1 MKKFLALS
9 AIFLVTGLF
18 TVHEIYAG
26 SDKKPA
32 STQSSVM
39 SEEKAENSALSGK
52 VVETMNSGG
61 YTYVLLEKNGKK
73 TWAALPQTRVVKG
86 QTITLMPGVEMG
98 NFESKTLNR
107 KFEKI
112 VFSTGLVQSKSEHE
126 IKSPGSSGSVVAPM
140 EKIKVEKAK
149 GRDAYTISEIY
160 ARLGRLDKHKVVV
173 RGKVV
178 KVSAAIMHKNWIHLQ
193 DGSGSVSR
201 DNYDLVVTSQDLP
214 KQGEIVTVSGTLHK
228 DKDFGMG
235 YKYKAIVEEASIKK

>member
-1 MKKFLALS
+1 MKRFLALS
-9 AIFLVTGLF
+9 AIFLVAGLF

-26 SDKKPA
+26 SAKKPA
-32 STQSSVM
+32 SSQSAAM

-73 TWAALPQTRVVKG
+73 TWAAIPQAKVAKG
-86 QTITLMPGVEMG
+86 QTVTLMPGVEMG

-107 KFEKI
+107 KFDRI
-112 VFSTGLVQSKSEHE
+112 VFSSGLLQPKSPQEM
-126 IKSPGSSGSVVAPM
+126 KSPGSSGSLVVPM

-160 ARLGRLDKHKVVV
+160 GKLGRLDKHKVLV

-178 KVSAAIMHKNWIHLQ
+178 KVSAGIMHRNWIHLQ
-193 DGSGSVSR
+193 DGTGNSSK
-201 DNYDLVVTSQDLP
+201 DNYDLVVTTQDLP
-214 KQGEIVTVSGTLHK
+214 KPGEIVTVSGTLHK

>member
-9 AIFLVTGLF
+9 AIFLVTGFF

-26 SDKKPA
+26 SEKKPA
-32 STQSSVM
+32 SSQPSAM

-61 YTYVLLEKNGKK
+61 YSYILLEKNGKK
-73 TWAALPQTRVVKG
+73 TWAAVPQTKVVKG
-86 QTITLMPGVEMG
+86 QTISLMPGVEMG

-107 KFEKI
+107 KFENI
-112 VFSTGLVQSKSEHE
+112 VFSSGVLHSNSQQEM
-126 IKSPGSSGSVVAPM
+126 KSPGSSGSLVVPM

-160 ARLGRLDKHKVVV
+160 SKLGRLDKHKVLV

-178 KVSAAIMHKNWIHLQ
+178 KVSGGIMHRNWIHLQ
-193 DGSGSVSR
+193 DGTGTASK
-201 DNYDLVVTSQDLP
+201 DNYDLVVTTQDMP
-214 KQGEIVTVSGTLHK
+214 KPGEIVTVSGTLHK